1 MKNETIPRKDVDFNE
16 VQGIIYSTVMQNI
29 DKWGIDEIRITDNLT
44 TACIAWNE
52 ARASYRDPAR
62 LTPLITFTKTEKRK
76 VYEALL
82 RILIRSLESNTG
94 IPVEILRAMGIII
107 RDHTPTRAEIPTH
120 YPAYMV
126 DTSVIRQLII
136 HFWNMLL
143 GNQLSRAKPHGVH
156 GAEIRWA
163 ILAEAPASV
172 DELVHSSFDTHT
184 PLTLTFDE
192 NERGKTV
199 YFCLRW
205 ENTRGEKGP
214 WSEIVYAIIP

>member
-1 MKNETIPRKDVDFNE
+1 MSNKNIVAWGLD
-16 VQGIIYSTVMQNI
+16 QNWFTS
-29 DKWGIDEIRITDNLT
+29 KLT
-44 TACIAWNE
+44 PAKLAWDL
-52 ARASYRDPAR
+52 AWLSYQDPAQR
-62 LTPLITFTKTEKRK
+62 TPLITFTKTAKRK
-76 VYEALL
+76 DYEALL
-82 RILIRSLESNTG
+82 RILVKNLESNTR
-94 IPVEILRAMGIII
+94 ISDDQRRAMGIII
-107 RDHTPTRAEIPTH
+107 RDKTPTRVEVPTH

-143 GNQLSRAKPHGVH
+143 GNRLSRAKPHGVH
-156 GAEIRWA
+156 GAEVRWD

-192 NERGKTV
+192 SDRGKTV

-214 WSEIVYAIIP
+214 WSEIVMAIIP